1 MSGNN
6 RVLICNNKQ
15 IALQYYHWTIFWTP
29 TLGTQT
35 QKILH
40 TEQIYSLH
48 MGTEISVHS
57 VISEKG
63 YCPLPQLHCNK
74 DNTEENS
81 RAPEKEVCLLIF
93 FSTWITMLHSQDF
106 WRNKLCVCLCVLS
119 LSCLYVTWATNFFFF
134 LKKGRERR
142 QVLWKYSFSCSPPP
156 FHLFSCIGSN

>member
-57 VISEKG
+57 VISEKR
-63 YCPLPQLHCNK
+63 YCFLPQLYCNK

-81 RAPEKEVCLLIF
+81 RAPEKEICLLIF

-156 FHLFSCIGSN
+156 FHLFSCIGSD